1 MIVGANDDDSNGLCG
16 EDAWLDSREKQTS
29 TRENALGAPQSLRS
43 VDSRSPAVTRAVA
56 LVEELARQRRPV
68 GIAELARSLDL
79 AKSTIANLC
88 AALEGTHMIRR
99 VDGGWALGYK
109 VVELGQAFLAGT
121 DVVQEFRRAA
131 GTLPVGG
138 RETVLLAV
146 LDGVEV
152 VYLARHDG
160 KQPVRL
166 ASDIGA
172 RMPAGVTALGKAML
186 ASLPDDELA
195 DRLSRVHELPAL
207 TAKSHRT
214 LDALRRDLDE
224 TRERGYAVDDE
235 QNTAG
240 VTCVSVALPGGVEPP
255 TAVSAT
261 LLTAR
266 LTKKLRGE
274 LVSDL
279 TTLAGLLSRTAAL

>member
-1 MIVGANDDDSNGLCG
+1 MS
-16 EDAWLDSREKQTS
+16 
-29 TRENALGAPQSLRS
+29 APHSLRS

-56 LVEELARQRRPV
+56 LVEEIARHRRPV

-79 AKSTIANLC
+79 AKSTVANLC

-109 VVELGQAFLAGT
+109 VVELGQSFLAGT
-121 DVVQEFRRAA
+121 DIVQEFQRAA
-131 GTLPVGG
+131 GALPVGG

-146 LDGVEV
+146 LDGVDV

-160 KQPVRL
+160 DQPVRP
-166 ASDIGA
+166 AGDVAA
-172 RMPAGVTALGKAML
+172 RMPAAVTALGKAML
-186 ASLPDDELA
+186 ASLPDDELE
-195 DRLSRVHELPAL
+195 DRLGRVRELPVF

-214 LDALRRDLDE
+214 LEALRSDLAE
-224 TRERGYAVDDE
+224 TRKRGHAVDDE
-235 QNTAG
+235 QNTEG
-240 VTCVSVALPGGVEPP
+240 VTCVSVALPGRMEPP
-255 TAVSAT
+255 AAVSAT

-266 LTKKLRGE
+266 LTKKLRRE

-279 TTLAGLLSRTAAL
+279 TALADVLSRTAAS

>member
-1 MIVGANDDDSNGLCG
+1 MTDSHERVSG
-16 EDAWLDSREKQTS
+16 
-29 TRENALGAPQSLRS
+29 TRENALGAPRSLRS

-56 LVEELARQRRPV
+56 LVDELARQRTPV

-79 AKSTIANLC
+79 AKSTVANLC
-88 AALEGTHMIRR
+88 AALEGTHLIRR
-99 VDGGWALGYK
+99 VDGGWVLGYK

-121 DVVQEFRRAA
+121 DTVREFRRTA
-131 GTLPVGG
+131 GTLPALG

-146 LDGVEV
+146 LDGAEV

-160 KQPVRL
+160 RQPVRL
-166 ASDIGA
+166 AGDSDA
-172 RMPAGVTALGKAML
+172 RMPATVTALGKAML

-195 DRLSRVHELPAL
+195 DRLGSVHELPVR

-214 LDALRRDLDE
+214 LDALHRDLVE
-224 TRERGYAVDDE
+224 TRERGYALDDE
-235 QNTAG
+235 QNIEG
-240 VTCVSVALPGGVEPP
+240 VTCVSVALPGCAEPP
-255 TAVSAT
+255 VAVGAV

-266 LTKKLRGE
+266 LTRKLRGE

-279 TTLAGLLSRTAAL
+279 TALAAQLARSAVV